1 MFEICNIDKE
11 GASFLDISLALL
23 PIVVIFV
30 LLFVL
35 KQSSV
40 TAGLISYIV
49 AAMIA
54 AIAPFY
60 TLNVTS
66 LFEATMEGLLLTVL
80 VAYVLLFG
88 IWLFHLMN
96 EAGLIQTIAAHI
108 SKSTSD
114 PARQALILV
123 IAFSPL
129 VESVSGFGIAVIV
142 IAPILIALGFPR
154 YKAAVLALVSLTAVP
169 WGALSTGSVIGANLA
184 DISIHTFGAG
194 TAVLS
199 IPVFFYFTLITVFI
213 VGGWKEIRKKWFE
226 IIAVSTALTLA
237 IWVFSRFVS
246 VELAGVFASLVALS
260 VEMIFVHFAEAK
272 RKKSE
277 AEASVEDSVQKSLLK
292 ALSPYL
298 LLTGILF
305 LSRLVPVL
313 NEWLTTHAVVEIEK
327 YAFELPLFYS
337 PGFFLFLTCLFAILV
352 FKINLPLIRKSFV
365 ATIKQWVPVN
375 VSMFGFVA
383 MAQVM
388 AYSGMTTLLAE
399 VGSEKLGTAFVLLSP
414 VIGAIGGF
422 LTGSNTGS
430 NAMFIK
436 LQVQTANLLN
446 ISPELVA
453 NSQNASAGHVTMASP
468 SRVLLGASV
477 SGIRHEEANLLKTM
491 AKIAGFALLLI
502 IIEVLFMT
510 I

>member
-1 MFEICNIDKE
+1 M
-11 GASFLDISLALL
+11 DIILALL
-23 PIVVIFV
+23 PIVVIFL

-40 TAGLISYIV
+40 TAGIISFVV
-49 AAMIA
+49 AAVIA
-54 AIAPFY
+54 AVTPYFS
-60 TLNVTS
+60 LNFTS
-66 LFEATMEGLLLTVL
+66 LFDATIEGFLLTVI

-108 SKSTSD
+108 SESTSD

-154 YKAAVLALVSLTAVP
+154 FKAAVLALVSLTAVP
-169 WGALSTGSVIGANLA
+169 WGALSTGSVIGANLTG
-184 DISIHTFGAG
+184 ISIHSLGAG
-194 TAVLS
+194 TALLS
-199 IPVFFYFTLITVFI
+199 IPVFFYFTVITVFI
-213 VGGWKEIRKKWFE
+213 VGGWKELRKKWFE
-226 IIAVSTALTLA
+226 IIAVSAALIIA
-237 IWVFSRFVS
+237 IWFFSQYVS
-246 VELAGVFASLVALS
+246 VELAGVFASLAALA
-260 VEMIFVHFAEAK
+260 VEMLFVRFAETK
-272 RKKSE
+272 QKKTAVAAALE
-277 AEASVEDSVQKSLLK
+277 NDVKDSLLK

-298 LLTGILF
+298 LLTAMLF
-305 LSRLVPVL
+305 LSRLVPFAK
-313 NEWLTTHAVVEIEK
+313 EWFHTHAVVQLER
-327 YAFELPLFYS
+327 YAFELPLLYS
-337 PGFFLFLTCLFAILV
+337 PGFFLLITCLFAIVL
-352 FKINLPLIRKSFV
+352 FKLKMPLIRKSFSV
-365 ATIKQWVPVN
+365 TIKQWVPVN

-388 AYSGMTTLLAE
+388 AYSGMTNLLAE
-399 VGSEKLGTAFVLLSP
+399 TGADKLGSAFVLLSP
-414 VIGAIGGF
+414 IIGAIGGF

-468 SRVLLGASV
+468 SRVLLSAQV
-477 SGIRHEEANLLKTM
+477 SNIGHEESNLLKMM

-502 IIEVLFMT
+502 IVEMLLISLF
-510 I
+510 

>member
-1 MFEICNIDKE
+1 MEII
-11 GASFLDISLALL
+11 IALL
-23 PIVVIFV
+23 PIVVIFL
-30 LLFVL
+30 LLFVF

-40 TAGLISYIV
+40 TAGVVSFIV
-49 AAMIA
+49 AAVVA
-54 AIAPFY
+54 LVTPFFS
-60 TLNVTS
+60 LNLTS
-66 LFEATMEGLLLTVL
+66 LFDATVEGFLLTVI

-108 SKSTSD
+108 SKSTTD

-154 YKAAVLALVSLTAVP
+154 FQAAVLSLVSLTAVP
-169 WGALSTGSVIGANLA
+169 WGALSTGSVIGASLTG
-184 DISIHTFGAG
+184 ISVHSLGAG
-194 TAVLS
+194 TALLS
-199 IPVFFYFTLITVFI
+199 VPVFFYFTIITVFI
-213 VGGWKEIRKKWFE
+213 VGGWKELRNKWFE
-226 IIAVSTALTLA
+226 IIAVSTTLFVA
-237 IWVFSRFVS
+237 IWFFSKYVS
-246 VELAGVFASLVALS
+246 VELAGVFASLAALS
-260 VEMIFVHFAEAK
+260 VEMIFVRLAE
-272 RKKSE
+272 RKQEKSNAATTLE
-277 AEASVEDSVQKSLLK
+277 EEPQDSLFK

-298 LLTGILF
+298 LLTALLF
-305 LSRLVPVL
+305 LSRLVPVVS
-313 NEWLTTHAVVEIEK
+313 EWFTSHVVVRLDR
-327 YAFELPLFYS
+327 YAFELPILYS
-337 PGFFLFLTCLFAILV
+337 PGFFLLITCVFAIIL
-352 FKINLPLIRKSFV
+352 FKLNRSIVRKSFLV
-365 ATIKQWVPVN
+365 TIKQWVPVN

-388 AYSGMTTLLAE
+388 SYSGMTTMLAE
-399 VGSEKLGTAFVLLSP
+399 TSAEKLGTAFVLLSP
-414 VIGAIGGF
+414 IIGAIGGF
-422 LTGSNTGS
+422 LSGSNTGS

-468 SRVLLGASV
+468 SRVLLGAQV
-477 SGIRHEEANLLKTM
+477 SNIRHEESRLLKTM

-502 IIEVLFMT
+502 LIEVFFITLF
-510 I
+510 